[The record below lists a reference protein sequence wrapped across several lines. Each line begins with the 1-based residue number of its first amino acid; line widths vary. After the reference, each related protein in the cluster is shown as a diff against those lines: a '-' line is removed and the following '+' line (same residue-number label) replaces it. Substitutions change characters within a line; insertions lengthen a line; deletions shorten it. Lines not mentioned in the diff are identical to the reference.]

1 MRKILKYIWDNLEL
15 IVMQTCFWLLL
26 ICVCINV
33 LLRLIFNSPLFFAE
47 ELSRIFFIWM
57 CFWGFGYVT
66 RQNNHIRITSLV
78 EKFPAAMRR
87 IIDLLINILGLAIFT
102 WIFVNGVQYLNYVS
116 IRRSSAMQIP
126 MQYLVIVI
134 PITAGITLIR
144 LIANAAVDV
153 TNIVKARREEYLR

>member
-1 MRKILKYIWDNLEL
+1 M
-15 IVMQTCFWLLL
+15 
-26 ICVCINV
+26 
-33 LLRLIFNSPLFFAE
+33 
-47 ELSRIFFIWM
+47 
-57 CFWGFGYVT
+57 T